1 MHPKYQR
8 ADELS
13 HIVIGAAIEVHRQLG
28 PGLIES
34 VYERCLQHEL
44 QLLGLKVEPQKLVR
58 IRYKGL
64 EFDDVLRL
72 DQLVDGCL
80 LVENKAAEAVTPR
93 HKAIALSYMKLTDAP
108 VGLIINYHETTL
120 KDGITRLL
128 LAGANRA

>member
-13 HIVIGAAIEVHRQLG
+13 HIVIGAAIEVHRHLG

-44 QLLGLKVEPQKLVR
+44 QLLGLAVEQQKVVP

-64 EFDDVLRL
+64 AFDEVLRL
-72 DQLVDGCL
+72 DQLVEGCL
-80 LVENKAAEAVTPR
+80 LLENKAAEAITPR
-93 HKAIALSYMKLTDAP
+93 HKAIALSYMKLADAP
-108 VGLIINYHETTL
+108 VGLIINYHETIL

-128 LAGANRA
+128 LPGANRP